1 MKVRDRNGQ
10 EGYKNMGKAT
20 GFLEYMRKTGPCR
33 PPKERIGDFKE
44 FHELLPLGEQKLQGA
59 RCMECGIPFCQF
71 GAMLGGMASGCPLHN
86 LVPEFNDLVY
96 RENLEGAYQRLQ
108 QTNCFPEFT
117 SRVCPALCEAAC
129 TCNVNTEPVS
139 TKENERTIIEY
150 AFAHDLVR
158 VGPPKIRT
166 GYRVAVVGSGPSGL
180 AAALQL
186 NRRGHEVTVFERK
199 DRIGGLLMYGIPNMK
214 LDKSV
219 IERRRKLM
227 EEEGITFVTGVD
239 VGKDKKAAQILKE
252 YDRVVLAC
260 GASQARDIKAP
271 GREAKGIR
279 FAVDFL
285 SEVTKRLLDSNFK
298 EIPYS
303 LAKGKDVVVIGGG
316 DTGNDCVGT
325 VIRLGAK
332 SVTQLEM
339 MPKPAEERTSSNPW
353 PEWPRVLKTDYGQ
366 EESIEVFGKDP
377 RIYQTTVEEFIPGSK
392 GEICKIKTVGLE
404 FQKNEKTGR
413 MDMSQVPGSE
423 KIIPADLV
431 LIAAGFT
438 GAQDYVMD
446 AFGVEKTPRGTVAD
460 KEYETSVQKVFTA
473 GDMRRGQSLVV
484 WAIHEGREVAKAVDE
499 SLMGYTNLS

>member
-1 MKVRDRNGQ
+1 
-10 EGYKNMGKAT
+10 
-20 GFLEYMRKTGPCR
+20 
-33 PPKERIGDFKE
+33 
-44 FHELLPLGEQKLQGA
+44 
-59 RCMECGIPFCQF
+59 
-71 GAMLGGMASGCPLHN
+71 
-86 LVPEFNDLVY
+86 
-96 RENLEGAYQRLQ
+96 
-108 QTNCFPEFT
+108 
-117 SRVCPALCEAAC
+117 
-129 TCNVNTEPVS
+129 
-139 TKENERTIIEY
+139 
-150 AFAHDLVR
+150 
-158 VGPPKIRT
+158 
-166 GYRVAVVGSGPSGL
+166 
-180 AAALQL
+180 
-186 NRRGHEVTVFERK
+186 
-199 DRIGGLLMYGIPNMK
+199 MYGIPNMK

-285 SEVTKRLLDSNFK
+285 SEVTKRLLDSDFK

-339 MPKPAEERTSSNPW
+339 MPKPAEERTASNPW

-460 KEYETSVQKVFTA
+460 KGYETSVQKVFTA

-484 WAIHEGREVAKAVDE
+484 WAIHEGREAAKAVDE

>member
-10 EGYKNMGKAT
+10 EGYRNMGKAA

-71 GAMLGGMASGCPLHN
+71 GAILGGMASGCPLHN

-96 RENLEGAYQRLQ
+96 RGNLEGAYQRLQ

-158 VGPPKIRT
+158 VGPPKVRT

-285 SEVTKRLLDSNFK
+285 SEVTKRLLDSDFK

-339 MPKPAEERTSSNPW
+339 MPKPAEERTASNPW

-377 RIYQTTVEEFIPGSK
+377 RIYQTTVEEFISGSK

-446 AFGVEKTPRGTVAD
+446 AFGVEKTRRGTVAD

-484 WAIHEGREVAKAVDE
+484 WAIHEGREAAKAVDE

>member
-1 MKVRDRNGQ
+1 
-10 EGYKNMGKAT
+10 
-20 GFLEYMRKTGPCR
+20 
-33 PPKERIGDFKE
+33 
-44 FHELLPLGEQKLQGA
+44 
-59 RCMECGIPFCQF
+59 
-71 GAMLGGMASGCPLHN
+71 
-86 LVPEFNDLVY
+86 
-96 RENLEGAYQRLQ
+96 
-108 QTNCFPEFT
+108 
-117 SRVCPALCEAAC
+117 
-129 TCNVNTEPVS
+129 
-139 TKENERTIIEY
+139 
-150 AFAHDLVR
+150 
-158 VGPPKIRT
+158 
-166 GYRVAVVGSGPSGL
+166 
-180 AAALQL
+180 
-186 NRRGHEVTVFERK
+186 
-199 DRIGGLLMYGIPNMK
+199 MYGIPNMK

-285 SEVTKRLLDSNFK
+285 SEVTKRLLDSDFK

-339 MPKPAEERTSSNPW
+339 MPKPAEERTASNPW

-377 RIYQTTVEEFIPGSK
+377 RIYQTTVEEFISGSK

-413 MDMSQVPGSE
+413 LAVKRS
-423 KIIPADLV
+423 
-431 LIAAGFT
+431 F
-438 GAQDYVMD
+438 
-446 AFGVEKTPRGTVAD
+446 
-460 KEYETSVQKVFTA
+460 
-473 GDMRRGQSLVV
+473 RRISC
-484 WAIHEGREVAKAVDE
+484 
-499 SLMGYTNLS
+499 